1 MIEELKHLDPA
12 TLALARLGALIYRDG
27 LCNLGGAV
35 DALAAVDGTE
45 GVDERAGQL
54 IASAV
59 LKEQSDD

>member
-27 LCNLGGAV
+27 LCITGDAV
-35 DALAAVDGTE
+35 DALTVVDNTD

-59 LKEQSDD
+59 PKGQSDV